1 MKWNTFPPFFITGKA
16 IGTCTHDPSLD
27 IDIDEWWR
35 VSDGASCT
43 NSALHPSDV
52 VGLSP
57 QAFLFRRKYRKR
69 YRKYIDLLL
78 GLK

>member
-1 MKWNTFPPFFITGKA
+1 MVESLGRRLLHELRAAQDDLKKGIWNVMPVYQGD
-16 IGTCTHDPSLD
+16 HM
-27 IDIDEWWR
+27 
-35 VSDGASCT
+35 
-43 NSALHPSDV
+43 DV